1 MLEYFNYLL
10 VDYNVWFTA
19 PLALVFIFA
28 LFRLI
33 MGGMDFGDAEVD
45 ADADVDVDVDAEV
58 DIDADVDADVDADAE
73 VDAEADAD
81 AEGHSG
87 SFIDILGFL
96 NIGRV
101 PVMVVLMSLFATW
114 GISGLI
120 ANALFNVAANSNWL
134 WASCI
139 VAFLCSF
146 IGTRYLTFGVSKLF
160 PESERA
166 VTDVQLLG
174 MHGRVISGQ
183 ITTTF
188 GTARVQVPDGPAL
201 TVNCR
206 IKTAQVNPVKG
217 DTVILVNYDDEKRIF
232 DVKKAEAEL
241 Q

>member
-33 MGGMDFGDAEVD
+33 MGGMDFGEAEVD

-58 DIDADVDADVDADAE
+58 DIEADVDADVDVDAE
-73 VDAEADAD
+73 VDADADAD

-96 NIGRV
+96 NVGRV

-146 IGTRYLTFGVSKLF
+146 VGTRYLTFGISKLF

-206 IKTAQVNPVKG
+206 IKTDQVNPVKG

-232 DVKKAEAEL
+232 DVKKSEIE
-241 Q
+241 QP

>member
-58 DIDADVDADVDADAE
+58 DIEADVDADAE
-73 VDAEADAD
+73 VDADADAD

-120 ANALFNVAANSNWL
+120 ANALFNIAANPNWL

-146 IGTRYLTFGVSKLF
+146 VGTRYLTFGISKLF

-166 VTDVQLLG
+166 ITDVQLLG
-174 MHGRVISGQ
+174 MRGRVISGQ

-206 IKTAQVNPVKG
+206 IKTDQVNPVKG

-232 DVKKAEAEL
+232 DVKKSEIE
-241 Q
+241 QP

>member
-1 MLEYFNYLL
+1 MLAYLNYLL

-45 ADADVDVDVDAEV
+45 ADADVDVAV
-58 DIDADVDADVDADAE
+58 DVDADAD
-73 VDAEADAD
+73 VDGDTD
-81 AEGHSG
+81 TDVDSEGQHG

-96 NIGRV
+96 NVGRV

-120 ANALFNVAANSNWL
+120 ANALFNVATNPNWF

-139 VAFLCSF
+139 IAFLCSF
-146 IGTRYLTFGVSKLF
+146 VCTRYLTFGISKLF

-174 MHGRVISGQ
+174 MRGRVISGQ

-232 DVKKAEAEL
+232 DVKKAETE
-241 Q
+241 QF